1 MASSLVPSKPA
12 HQWPTDGTVRPRS
25 WHAELPKAKRERV
38 KDGRFLVRFLVL
50 FAFCLGVVATL
61 AWQSYGDAARQM
73 IANTS
78 PRLSWFAPSPASVG
92 EVLPELGLRMAPVGE
107 AILAAPSSDQE
118 QLKTLSA
125 GLADVRQRIDQMAA
139 QLPAVQEQMTRDIS
153 NKLEAVEHEIFEKVS
168 APLPRPPAAQPRKL
182 SP

>member
-1 MASSLVPSKPA
+1 MGSSLVPSKPA

-107 AILAAPSSDQE
+107 AILAAPIIRS
-118 QLKTLSA
+118 
-125 GLADVRQRIDQMAA
+125 GAA
-139 QLPAVQEQMTRDIS
+139 QNVIGWSRRCAAT
-153 NKLEAVEHEIFEKVS
+153 H
-168 APLPRPPAAQPRKL
+168 RPNRGATSRCPGADDARHFQQTGGGRT
-182 SP
+182 